1 VELHR
6 GNPLELSR
14 ALKREKGKDI
24 WLCGGARLAGSLLP
38 EIDELILK
46 INPVVLGTEIPL
58 FESSGPPI
66 PAILTEH
73 KRYANGFVLARYTL
87 AL

>member
-46 INPVVLGTEIPL
+46 INQ
-58 FESSGPPI
+58 SG
-66 PAILTEH
+66 
-73 KRYANGFVLARYTL
+73 RARHRNTAVRKL
-87 AL
+87 RTTDTGDLD